1 MVFNNKTTF
10 FAAVICF
17 MMLLP
22 VPANAFWLDIIKAV
36 AKGVIYIVQDAAN
49 SSSANK
55 IQTSSNQVSATATE
69 PTEQEFL
76 AAFDSLSR
84 YCKKFSEQGFPCGM
98 HSGKST
104 LSISNAME
112 IANTRADGELAKAV
126 KQFVNTKATDVLAQ
140 FEDDDGN
147 FSESTE
153 FKRTLEVAASQEIS
167 GAQTYL
173 THSRTIKN
181 AKGKD
186 VYEVVVVRVLDANLF
201 EKALTESAQT
211 QNKPLNQSIIAETA
225 KGFASKVKV
234 LLKKKI

>member
-1 MVFNNKTTF
+1 
-10 FAAVICF
+10 

-22 VPANAFWLDIIKAV
+22 SSADAFWLDIIKLV
-36 AKGVIYIVQDAAN
+36 AKGVINIIQDPN
-49 SSSANK
+49 GSPANK
-55 IQTSSNQVSATATE
+55 IQTSTKQIPEPATATE
-69 PTEQEFL
+69 PTEQELL

-140 FEDDDGN
+140 FEDNDGN

-173 THSRTIKN
+173 THSRIIKN

-186 VYEVVVVRVLDANLF
+186 VYEVVVVRVLDAKLF
-201 EKALTESAQT
+201 EKALTESAQD
-211 QNKPLNQSIIAETA
+211 KPLNQSIIMETA
-225 KGFASKVKV
+225 KSFASKVKA

>member
-1 MVFNNKTTF
+1 MAKKMPI
-10 FAAVICF
+10 FAIVVCF
-17 MMLLP
+17 MMMLP
-22 VPANAFWLDIIKAV
+22 SPANAFWLDIIKVV
-36 AKGVIYIVQDAAN
+36 AKGVINIVQDATN
-49 SSSANK
+49 SSSTNK
-55 IQTSSNQVSATATE
+55 IKTSSKQVSDPAVAPATE
-69 PTEQEFL
+69 PTEQELL

-201 EKALTESAQT
+201 EKALTESAQ
-211 QNKPLNQSIIAETA
+211 NKPLSQSIIAETA
-225 KGFASKVKV
+225 KGFASKVKA